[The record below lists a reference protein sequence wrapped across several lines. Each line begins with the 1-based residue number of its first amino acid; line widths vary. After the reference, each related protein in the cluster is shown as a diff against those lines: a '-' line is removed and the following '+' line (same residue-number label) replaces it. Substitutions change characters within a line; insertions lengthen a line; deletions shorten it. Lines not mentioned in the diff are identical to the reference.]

1 MRDIINSFTLKIQLS
16 YYNNM
21 SKPLTLN
28 EPFPTTDGIC
38 PDAYSLAVISPAYAS
53 STGELNAILQYLY
66 HFFNFE
72 HQGLNEYAETLES
85 IAIAE
90 MLHLKLLGKTIIAL
104 GAQPIYCQN
113 PPTAFNFYSTKF
125 VSYSRNLINMIEDDI
140 MGEKRAICQYS
151 KMHSRL
157 KNEQVKAIVSRIL
170 EDEKLH
176 LETLKQILNK
186 LKS

>member
-1 MRDIINSFTLKIQLS
+1 
-16 YYNNM
+16 M

-28 EPFPTTDGIC
+28 ETFPTTDGIC

-53 STGELNAILQYLY
+53 STGELNAILQYFY

-72 HQGLNEYAETLES
+72 QQGLKEYAETLEG

-90 MLHLKLLGKTIIAL
+90 MLHLKLLGETITAL
-104 GAQPIYCQN
+104 GSQPIYCQY
-113 PPTAFNFYSTKF
+113 PPTAYNFYSTKF
-125 VSYSRNLINMIEDDI
+125 VSYSRNLVNMIEDDI
-140 MGEKRAICQYS
+140 MDEKHAICQYK
-151 KMHSRL
+151 KMLTRL

-176 LETLKQILNK
+176 LEVLKNILNK
-186 LKS
+186 LKC

>member
-1 MRDIINSFTLKIQLS
+1 
-16 YYNNM
+16 M
-21 SKPLTLN
+21 SKPLIKN

-72 HQGLNEYAETLES
+72 KHGLNDYAETLES
-85 IAIAE
+85 IAVAE
-90 MLHLKLLGKTIIAL
+90 MLHLKLLGETIMAL

-113 PPTAFNFYSTKF
+113 PPTAYNFYSTKF
-125 VSYSRNLINMIEDDI
+125 VSYSRNLVNMIEDDI
-140 MGEKRAICQYS
+140 MGEKHAICQYS
-151 KMHSRL
+151 RMLTRL

-176 LETLKQILNK
+176 LETLKEILNK
-186 LKS
+186 LKC

>member
-1 MRDIINSFTLKIQLS
+1 
-16 YYNNM
+16 M

-72 HQGLNEYAETLES
+72 HHGLIEYAETLEG

-90 MLHLKLLGKTIIAL
+90 MFHLKLLGETITAL

-113 PPTAFNFYSTKF
+113 PPTAYNFYSTKF
-125 VSYSRNLINMIEDDI
+125 VSYTRNLVNMIEDDI
-140 MGEKRAICQYS
+140 MGEKHAICQYS
-151 KMHSRL
+151 RMLKRL
-157 KNEQVKAIVSRIL
+157 KNEQVKSIVSRIL

-176 LETLKQILNK
+176 LAALKEILDK
-186 LKS
+186 LKC

>member
-1 MRDIINSFTLKIQLS
+1 
-16 YYNNM
+16 M

-38 PDAYSLAVISPAYAS
+38 PDAYSLAVIAPAYAS

-66 HFFNFE
+66 HFFNFK
-72 HQGLNEYAETLES
+72 HHGLEEYAVTLEG

-90 MLHLKLLGKTIIAL
+90 MFHLKLLGETITAL
-104 GAQPIYCQN
+104 GSQPIYCQN

-125 VSYSRNLINMIEDDI
+125 VAYSRNLINMIEDDI
-140 MGEKRAICQYS
+140 LDEKHAICQYS
-151 KMHSRL
+151 KMLKRL
-157 KNEQVKAIVSRIL
+157 RNEQVKAIVSRIL

-176 LETLKQILNK
+176 LAALKEILNK
-186 LKS
+186 LS